1 MLCYKTFHTMVTLG
15 AHTTLGYHLPAWHT
29 PYPYA
34 PKYLLPSIMKLGS
47 NTN

>member
-15 AHTTLGYHLPAWHT
+15 AHT